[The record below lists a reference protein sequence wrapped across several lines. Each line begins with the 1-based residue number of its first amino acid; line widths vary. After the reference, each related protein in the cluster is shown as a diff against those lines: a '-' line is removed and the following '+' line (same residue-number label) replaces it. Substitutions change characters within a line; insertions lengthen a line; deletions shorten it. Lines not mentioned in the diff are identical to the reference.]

1 MSSATPGDMRQR
13 IRAMDGDVRQ
23 RTPDVRRRMR
33 GEVDPPTI
41 RRALLIRPRFAGDLC
56 LVLPVLEHV
65 VRLAPGVRVDFLA
78 EQPYA
83 QLLEGDP
90 RLHRLLTVPR
100 KPSTK
105 ESARLFG
112 WLAGAGYDLVLDLFC
127 NPRTAV
133 WTAATGA
140 RVRVGYRGKGWR
152 SAVYNRH
159 PVHEGKSAVRW
170 HLASI
175 AALGWP
181 VDADAVPNLPVS
193 AKEVAVMRAHLKLP
207 GDQRLVAIHPGAR
220 WPTRQWDPSRYAAVA
235 RRAAEHA
242 RVLVLAG
249 PGEEALA
256 KRIVAEAQSP
266 RCTAVTDLDLRQ
278 LAALL
283 AACDAFVG
291 PDSGPLHVS
300 VAVGTPTVGIFGR
313 NEPERFFPYP
323 ASRGHRAVY
332 AGVWCSP
339 CDLDVCSHTSCLRA
353 LGPNLVWNAL
363 AEILERQ
370 TPWPARARADAVAVS

>member
-1 MSSATPGDMRQR
+1 
-13 IRAMDGDVRQ
+13 
-23 RTPDVRRRMR
+23 
-33 GEVDPPTI
+33 
-41 RRALLIRPRFAGDLC
+41 
-56 LVLPVLEHV
+56 
-65 VRLAPGVRVDFLA
+65 VRLAPGARVDFLA

-83 QLLEGDP
+83 ELLEGDP
-90 RLHRLLTVPR
+90 RIATLIAVPR
-100 KPSTK
+100 KPSAR

-133 WTAATGA
+133 WTAATAA
-140 RVRVGYRGKGWR
+140 RVRVGYRAKGWR

-159 PVHEGKSAVRW
+159 PVHAGKSAVRW

-181 VDADAVPNLPVS
+181 VDGEAVPNLPIRQ
-193 AKEVAVMRAHLKLP
+193 KEIEAARARLDMR
-207 GDQRLVAIHPGAR
+207 QRMPVVAIHPGAR
-220 WPTRQWDPSRYAAVA
+220 WPTRQWDPARYAAVA

-242 RVLVLAG
+242 RVLVLGG

-256 KRIVAEAQSP
+256 RGIAESSGA
-266 RCTAVTDLDLRQ
+266 TAVTDLDLRE

-339 CDLDVCSHTSCLRA
+339 CNLDVCSHTSCLRA
-353 LGPNLVWNAL
+353 LGPDMVWNAL
-363 AEILERQ
+363 AEILERR
-370 TPWPARARADAVAVS
+370 TPWPGKARADEVAVS

>member
-1 MSSATPGDMRQR
+1 MRPVEPSS
-13 IRAMDGDVRQ
+13 V
-23 RTPDVRRRMR
+23 
-33 GEVDPPTI
+33 

-83 QLLEGDP
+83 ELLEGDP
-90 RLHRLLTVPR
+90 RLHQVLSVPR
-100 KPSTK
+100 KPSAK
-105 ESARLFG
+105 ESARVFG
-112 WLAGAGYDLVLDLFC
+112 QLAGTGYDLVLDLFC

-140 RVRVGYRGKGWR
+140 RERVGYRGKGWR

-181 VDADAVPNLPVS
+181 VDAEAVPSLPVRQ
-193 AKEVAVMRAHLKLP
+193 KEIDVARARLRLDMRQ
-207 GDQRLVAIHPGAR
+207 GTRLVAIHPGAR
-220 WPTRQWDPSRYAAVA
+220 WPTRQWDPARYAALA
-235 RRAAEHA
+235 RRAAGLAH
-242 RVLVLAG
+242 VLVIGG

-256 KRIVAEAQSP
+256 TGIANDSGATP
-266 RCTAVTDLDLRQ
+266 VTGLDLRE

-283 AACDAFVG
+283 ATCDAFVG

-323 ASRGHRAVY
+323 AGHGHRTVY

-339 CDLDVCSHTSCLRA
+339 CNLDVCSHTSCLRA
-353 LGPNLVWNAL
+353 IGPDMVWNAL
-363 AEILERQ
+363 AEILERR
-370 TPWPARARADAVAVS
+370 TPWPGAARADAVAL